1 MRIGRIFILS
11 LGLIYGICSFGL
23 AGEVMPWV
31 TPTSIGGVNTEVY
44 YAHSTQKV
52 KLNITGYEVPF
63 DYVSQK
69 VNIKC
74 TLRPGLGVEVYV
86 LAGLIGSELKDG
98 STSYKGEMDDALYG
112 GGIRYVLLGDII
124 ILPAVSFSLGLT
136 HSSSNLTEK
145 EDGTKIDFTLDT
157 TELQGSVLASKKIG
171 MVTPYAGVK
180 FFHNWIRW
188 KDEVG
193 GDKGRG
199 SSGDISPFLG
209 GKISFWSFLSIKGEI
224 SFVDEI
230 TYAGGL
236 SLSLGL

>member
-1 MRIGRIFILS
+1 MRIGWIFILS

-98 STSYKGEMDDALYG
+98 STSYKGKMDDALYG

-124 ILPAVSFSLGLT
+124 ILPAISFSLGLT
-136 HSSSNLTEK
+136 HSSSNLTK
-145 EDGTKIDFTLDT
+145 EDGEEIDFTLDT
-157 TELQGSVLASKKIG
+157 TELQGSVTASKKIG

-180 FFHNWIRW
+180 FFRNWIRW
-188 KDEVG
+188 KDEE
-193 GDKGRG
+193 GDKGKG
-199 SSGDISPFLG
+199 NSGDISPFLG
-209 GKISFWSFLSIKGEI
+209 AKISFSPLLSIKGEI
-224 SFVDEI
+224 SFADEV

-236 SLSLGL
+236 NLSLGL

>member
-1 MRIGRIFILS
+1 
-11 LGLIYGICSFGL
+11 
-23 AGEVMPWV
+23 MPWV

-52 KLNITGYEVPF
+52 KLNINEFKVPY

-74 TLRPGLGVEVYV
+74 TFRPGLGLEVYV
-86 LAGLIGSELKDG
+86 LAGLIGSELKNG
-98 STSYKGEMDDALYG
+98 STSYKGKMDDILYG

-136 HSSSNLTEK
+136 HSSSNLTE

-157 TELQGSVLASKKIG
+157 TELQGSVTASKKIG

-209 GKISFWSFLSIKGEI
+209 GKILFCSFLSIKGEI
-224 SFVDEI
+224 SFADEL

-236 SLSLGL
+236 SLSLGI

>member
-1 MRIGRIFILS
+1 MRIVRISILS
-11 LGLIYGICSFGL
+11 LGLIYGVCSFGL
-23 AGEVMPWV
+23 AREVMPWV

-52 KLNITGYEVPF
+52 KLVITGHETPY

-74 TLRPGLGVEVYV
+74 TFRPGLGLEVYG
-86 LAGLIGSELKDG
+86 LAGVIGSELKDG
-98 STSYKGEMDDALYG
+98 GTSYKGEMDDALYG
-112 GGIRYVLLGDII
+112 GGIRYVMLGDIV
-124 ILPAVSFSLGLT
+124 ILPAVSFALGLT
-136 HSSSNLTEK
+136 HSSSNLTK
-145 EDGTKIDFTLDT
+145 EDGKEIDFTLDT

-171 MVTPYAGVK
+171 IITPYGGVK

-193 GDKGRG
+193 GDKGKG
-199 SSGDISPFLG
+199 NSGDISPFLG
-209 GKISFWSFLSIKGEI
+209 AKISFSPLLSIKGEI
-224 SFVDEI
+224 SFADEL

>member
-1 MRIGRIFILS
+1 MRIGWIFILS

-31 TPTSIGGVNTEVY
+31 TPTSIGGVNTEIY

-52 KLNITGYEVPF
+52 KLNIT
-63 DYVSQK
+63 
-69 VNIKC
+69 
-74 TLRPGLGVEVYV
+74 GVEVYV
-86 LAGLIGSELKDG
+86 LAGLIGSELKNG
-98 STSYKGEMDDALYG
+98 STSYKGKMDDALYG

-136 HSSSNLTEK
+136 HSSSNLTE
-145 EDGTKIDFTLDT
+145 ENGTKIDFTLDT
-157 TELQGSVLASKKIG
+157 TELQGSVMASKKIG

>member
-11 LGLIYGICSFGL
+11 LGLIYGISAFGL

-31 TPTSIGGVNTEVY
+31 TPTSIGGFNTEVY

-52 KLNITGYEVPF
+52 KLDITGYEVPF

-74 TLRPGLGVEVYV
+74 TLRPGLGLEVYV
-86 LAGLIGSELKDG
+86 LAGLIGSELKNG
-98 STSYKGEMDDALYG
+98 STSYKGKMDDILYG

-124 ILPAVSFSLGLT
+124 ILPAVSFALGLT
-136 HSSSNLTEK
+136 HASSNLTK

-157 TELQGSVLASKKIG
+157 TELQGSVMASKKIG

-180 FFHNWIRW
+180 FFHNWVRW
-188 KDEVG
+188 KWGKE
-193 GDKGRG
+193 GRG
-199 SSGDISPFLG
+199 SSGDISPFVG
-209 GKISFWSFLSIKGEI
+209 GKILFCSFLSIKGEI
-224 SFVDEI
+224 SFADEL

>member
-52 KLNITGYEVPF
+52 KLVITGHETPF

-69 VNIKC
+69 VNMKC
-74 TLRPGLGVEVYV
+74 TFRPGLGVEVYV

-98 STSYKGEMDDALYG
+98 NLSYYKGKMDDALYG

-124 ILPAVSFSLGLT
+124 ILPAVSFALGLT
-136 HSSSNLTEK
+136 YSSSYLTK
-145 EDGTKIDFTLDT
+145 ENGSENDFKLDA
-157 TELQGSVLASKKIG
+157 TELQGSVTASKKIG
-171 MVTPYAGVK
+171 MVTPYAGLK

-188 KDEVG
+188 KDEE

-209 GKISFWSFLSIKGEI
+209 GKILFWSFLSIKGEI
-224 SFVDEI
+224 SFVDEL

>member
-11 LGLIYGICSFGL
+11 MGLVYGICSFGL
-23 AGEVMPWV
+23 AREVMPWV

-52 KLNITGYEVPF
+52 KLDITGYKVPF

-69 VNIKC
+69 VNIKG
-74 TLRPGLGVEVYV
+74 TFRPALGVEVYA
-86 LAGLIGSELKDG
+86 LAGLISSELKNG
-98 STSYKGEMDDALYG
+98 NVSYKGKMDDALYG
-112 GGIRYVLLGDII
+112 GGIRYVMLGDIV
-124 ILPAVSFSLGLT
+124 ILPAISFALGLT
-136 HSSSNLTEK
+136 HSSSNLTE
-145 EDGTKIDFTLDT
+145 ENGTEIDFTLDT
-157 TELQGSVLASKKIG
+157 TELQGSVMASKKIG

-224 SFVDEI
+224 SFADEL

-236 SLSLGL
+236 SLSLGI

>member
-1 MRIGRIFILS
+1 MRIGWIFILS

-52 KLNITGYEVPF
+52 KLDINEFKVPF

-74 TLRPGLGVEVYV
+74 TFRPGLGVEVYV
-86 LAGLIGSELKDG
+86 LAGVIGSELKNG
-98 STSYKGEMDDALYG
+98 STSYKGKMDDILYG

-124 ILPAVSFSLGLT
+124 ILPAVSFALGLT
-136 HSSSNLTEK
+136 HSSSNLTK
-145 EDGTKIDFTLDT
+145 EDGKEIDFTLDT

-171 MVTPYAGVK
+171 IITPYAGVK

-193 GDKGRG
+193 GDTGEG

-209 GKISFWSFLSIKGEI
+209 GKILFFSFLSIKGEI
-224 SFVDEI
+224 SFADEL

>member
-1 MRIGRIFILS
+1 MRVARILILS
-11 LGLIYGICSFGL
+11 LGLIYGIYSLGL
-23 AGEVMPWV
+23 AREVMPWV

-52 KLNITGYEVPF
+52 ELDITGYKVPF

-69 VNIKC
+69 VNAKS
-74 TLRPGLGVEVYV
+74 TFRPALGLEMYV
-86 LAGLIGSELKDG
+86 LVGLIGSELKNG
-98 STSYKGEMDDALYG
+98 KSSYKGKMNDALYG
-112 GGIRYVLLGDII
+112 GGIRYVLLGDIV
-124 ILPAVSFSLGLT
+124 ILPAISFALGLT
-136 HSSSNLTEK
+136 YSSSYLTK
-145 EDGTKIDFTLDT
+145 ENGSENDFKLDA
-157 TELQGSVLASKKIG
+157 TELQGSVTASKKIG
-171 MVTPYAGVK
+171 MVTPYAGLK

-193 GDKGRG
+193 GDTGEG

-236 SLSLGL
+236 NLSLGL

>member
-1 MRIGRIFILS
+1 MRIGRISILS

-52 KLNITGYEVPF
+52 KLNINNGYKVPF

-86 LAGLIGSELKDG
+86 LAGIIGSELKDG
-98 STSYKGEMDDALYG
+98 STSYKGKMDDALYG
-112 GGIRYVLLGDII
+112 GGIRYVLLGDIV
-124 ILPAVSFSLGLT
+124 ILPAVSFALGLT
-136 HSSSNLTEK
+136 YSSSYLTK
-145 EDGTKIDFTLDT
+145 ENGSENDFKLDA
-157 TELQGSVLASKKIG
+157 TELQGSVTASKKIG
-171 MVTPYAGVK
+171 MVIPYAGLK
-180 FFHNWIRW
+180 FFRNWIRW
-188 KDEVG
+188 KDEE
-193 GDKGRG
+193 GDKGKG
-199 SSGDISPFLG
+199 NSGDISPFLG
-209 GKISFWSFLSIKGEI
+209 AKISFSPLLSIKGEI
-224 SFVDEI
+224 SFADEL